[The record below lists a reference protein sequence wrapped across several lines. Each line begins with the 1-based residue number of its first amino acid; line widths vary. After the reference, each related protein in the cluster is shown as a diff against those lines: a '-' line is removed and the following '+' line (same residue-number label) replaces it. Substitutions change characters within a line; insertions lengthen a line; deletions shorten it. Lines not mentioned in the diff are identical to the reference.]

1 MDKGLILS
9 LTIQA
14 KQRSPGSSEANP
26 HWFGKKHSSLF
37 FYWKPSPPSLSC
49 RVSTQTQA
57 YVSERN
63 IFIFFFFIFLKII
76 SVTNDKDHSPIL
88 GVPVLKIFS
97 MPQSNLCSL
106 GGHHQTFAD
115 LLHIVGILENADD
128 DGISTNAMCKW
139 VYFGLGCDKRIMI

>member
-37 FYWKPSPPSLSC
+37 FFTESRHHLPFLVGFQHKQ
-49 RVSTQTQA
+49 V

-63 IFIFFFFIFLKII
+63 VLIFFFFIFLKII
-76 SVTNDKDHSPIL
+76 TVTNDKDHSPIL

-128 DGISTNAMCKW
+128 DGISTD
-139 VYFGLGCDKRIMI
+139 V